1 DGYSDVSVYNN
12 LANCK
17 VMIGDQRHVR
27 ELLDEGIAQD
37 PAPYQ
42 LYLNRA
48 LLELTQAQQQQD
60 ELPESACDDIDRAIE
75 RSPPNGELHYIA
87 AHLHALRSRHD
98 PLHSAPALDHLANA
112 CRRGFRASKQ
122 SILQDPNFAS
132 LREHP
137 RFIALLDGKVA
148 SAPDHFPDRIL
159 DPLPKIR

>member
-1 DGYSDVSVYNN
+1 MTGIPMSASTITWPI
-12 LANCK
+12 AKC
-17 VMIGDQRHVR
+17 MIGDQRHVR

-87 AHLHALRSRHD
+87 AHIHALRSASR
-98 PLHSAPALDHLANA
+98 PASYCPCLGPPRQSLPARCPGLEAIHLAGSGLCFLA
-112 CRRGFRASKQ
+112 RTPAFYRLARR
-122 SILQDPNFAS
+122 
-132 LREHP
+132 
-137 RFIALLDGKVA
+137 
-148 SAPDHFPDRIL
+148 
-159 DPLPKIR
+159 